1 MLDYQLIKFVF
12 VNDIESGATLTC
24 KAEDAKNCFLKQ
36 DTDDNFDWTIIS
48 VSSSFSTFS

>member
-1 MLDYQLIKFVF
+1 MFEYQLIKFVC

-24 KAEDAKNCFLKQ
+24 KAEDANNCFLKQ

-48 VSSSFSTFS
+48 VSIPF